1 MSIGD
6 LLKNFL
12 FKPIKKTNAQ
22 VDVSKDK
29 CTEILRNISE
39 IEGVKIDDFLY
50 HQWLSKYERYVPAKK
65 LFKSIKKK
73 ITQTKAKEYLD
84 DLHTDVVIYKKLI
97 DPSAIIWGK
106 NDVKIYNSLRAL
118 KVFRVKQQIPFILSV
133 LRELKTNNLKNGRVS
148 EILDEIEK
156 FHFVF
161 SAVTS
166 QRSSGGISSM
176 YAKHAIDL
184 SERKTTEEKIAVLV
198 SLKSELK
205 RRIPSYQEFEA
216 NFDEIIYTNENASQK
231 KLVQYILAKIHDYHQ
246 PEIPIDYEKMTI
258 EHLFPQNPS
267 NSYSLPSET
276 VGKIGNLILLTQQ
289 DNNELSNKNFA
300 QKIFYL
306 KDTNIWVDEDI
317 KNATSWGKAEIEQR
331 TKKLAKLAYDV
342 IWN

>member
-29 CTEILRNISE
+29 WTEILRNISE

-97 DPSAIIWGK
+97 DPSAIIWEK
-106 NDVKIYNSLRAL
+106 NDVIIYNSLRAL

-184 SERKTTEEKIAVLV
+184 GERKTTEEKIAVLV
-198 SLKSELK
+198 CLKSELK
-205 RRIPSYQEFEA
+205 KRIPSYQEFEA
-216 NFDEIIYTNENASQK
+216 NFDEIIYTNENTSQK

-246 PEIPIDYEKMTI
+246 PEIPIDYEQMTI

-267 NSYSLPSET
+267 NSYPLPSET

-289 DNNELSNKNFA
+289 DNIELSNKNFA